1 MNERIEVNTLQEKL
15 TEFLNNIGISGPA
28 EITEDT
34 ENNTYTV
41 KIDNYKFFG
50 FYPSTDNSLFTLQV
64 VRGDKELPS
73 GMFVDYI
80 EAFVFF
86 SKDFLPYQFI
96 IYEYPQMQTLYL
108 MDDDHFKKGTLQYEV
123 NCPCSGQR
131 DVRILIL
138 RHLPRILSLSLNM
151 FQHFVHRLNLC
162 HKKLLLVIKNHGE
175 FSLYKLKIKFLL
187 N

>member
-1 MNERIEVNTLQEKL
+1 MNKRIEVNTLQEKL

-41 KIDNYKFFG
+41 KIDNYKFCG

-64 VRGDKELPS
+64 VRGNKELPS

-86 SKDFLPYQFI
+86 TKDFLPYQFI

-108 MDDDHFKKGTLQYEV
+108 MDDDHFKKGTIQYEV

-131 DVRILIL
+131 DVRNIDTPAFTSDIEPIAEYVSAF
-138 RHLPRILSLSLNM
+138 RAQIKPM
-151 FQHFVHRLNLC
+151 PQKTPPGY
-162 HKKLLLVIKNHGE
+162 KKPWGVFPL
-175 FSLYKLKIKFLL
+175 
-187 N
+187 

>member
-73 GMFVDYI
+73 GMFVD
-80 EAFVFF
+80 
-86 SKDFLPYQFI
+86 SKH
-96 IYEYPQMQTLYL
+96 LYSSPKI
-108 MDDDHFKKGTLQYEV
+108 FY
-123 NCPCSGQR
+123 
-131 DVRILIL
+131 RI
-138 RHLPRILSLSLNM
+138 SLSFM
-151 FQHFVHRLNLC
+151 SIHKCRLY
-162 HKKLLLVIKNHGE
+162 I
-175 FSLYKLKIKFLL
+175 
-187 N
+187 